1 VLLRCRVMSQTPTY
15 DRLRD
20 ERITVAGEADS
31 APIVQSGKHRLGEDV
46 AAPPL
51 RDRSPGPGAD
61 LTEEGSVVR
70 ACQGDRRGK
79 HRPRDDASFTTA
91 TGDRPCRGAEF
102 AEGWS
107 WFGPAEPD
115 RAGSDNVAAWMR
127 PSMLIERT
135 VAVLMVLAELDIRA
149 GDRVLIMLPEGPG
162 FTESFAAVFCRDAV
176 PLPVNPLLG
185 AAELTAAITQAHA
198 RLVLASLVQ
207 LPTLAEL
214 HTTAPILLHG
224 PHGPWAA
231 ALPLPSTEIPFAPPK
246 GVGTCST
253 R

>member
-1 VLLRCRVMSQTPTY
+1 MSQTPTY
-15 DRLRD
+15 HQLRD
-20 ERITVAGEADS
+20 ERITVASDADS
-31 APIVQSGKHRLGEDV
+31 AQIDQSGKHRLGEDLTT
-46 AAPPL
+46 APL
-51 RDRSPGPGAD
+51 RDRSPGPEAD
-61 LTEEGSVVR
+61 LTDEGSVVR

-79 HRPRDDASFTTA
+79 HRLRDDASFTTA
-91 TGDRPCRGAEF
+91 TADRSPRRRTDLAED
-102 AEGWS
+102 WS
-107 WFGPAEPD
+107 WLGPAEPD
-115 RAGSDNVAAWMR
+115 RAGSGNLAAWMR
-127 PSMLIERT
+127 PSVLIERT

-185 AAELTAAITQAHA
+185 TPELTAAITQAHA

-214 HTTAPILLHG
+214 QTTPPILMHG

-231 ALPLPSTEIPFAPPK
+231 ALPL
-246 GVGTCST
+246 

>member
-1 VLLRCRVMSQTPTY
+1 MSQTPTY
-15 DRLRD
+15 DQLRD
-20 ERITVAGEADS
+20 ERITVAREADS
-31 APIVQSGKHRLGEDV
+31 SQIDQSGKHRLGEDV
-46 AAPPL
+46 AAAPL
-51 RDRSPGPGAD
+51 RDRSPEPETD
-61 LTEEGSVVR
+61 PPETDPTDDGSVVR
-70 ACQGDRRGK
+70 ACQEDRRGK
-79 HRPRDDASFTTA
+79 HRPRDDTSHTTV
-91 TGDRPCRGAEF
+91 TGDPPRRGADL
-102 AEGWS
+102 AEDWT

-185 AAELTAAITQAHA
+185 TPELTTAITQAHA

-214 HTTAPILLHG
+214 HTPPPILMHG

-231 ALPLPSTEIPFAPPK
+231 ALPLH
-246 GVGTCST
+246 
-253 R
+253 